1 MTTAPLLGCGASG
14 GKAGAAAGLNGANP
28 AHRRSHAQ
36 SSPLPQRPS
45 ASRAPAGSE
54 QVGPEPQN
62 PTYTE
67 HASGAVIEDDATE
80 DDATTDDETAPQ
92 AHPLDNKSDAELRAA
107 LRQDPAALGSL
118 SLGRPNAGRLLG
130 AVAMPRVPGIQLVD
144 PQHSWGT
151 QETVDFL
158 KSAVASVRA
167 QFPEAHPLYLG
178 HISAKHGGPLSPHKS
193 HQSGRDVDISYYYVG
208 DSARWYARATKK
220 TLDVEKT
227 WAFVRALIELTDV
240 NLILIDHS
248 IQRLLRAHAS
258 ALGEDPAWLDSVFRG
273 VPGKRRPLIVHSS
286 GHATHMHI
294 RFFNPIAQESA
305 RRAMP
310 LLTALGLVDPPVH
323 FVMHRAK
330 PGETLGMLARK
341 YRTTVRAIRKA
352 NGLRS
357 NKIIAERQYRVPMR
371 AKVTAGPK
379 LSVPPRRPPPSR
391 PAQPAGKQPNLR

>member
-1 MTTAPLLGCGASG
+1 MHLTPWLRVAVITAPLIGCAAGGGA
-14 GKAGAAAGLNGANP
+14 AGAAGA
-28 AHRRSHAQ
+28 HERSHAQ
-36 SSPLPQRPS
+36 SPPLSQLPPPS
-45 ASRAPAGSE
+45 HGSTGSE
-54 QVGPEPQN
+54 QVGPEPQD
-62 PTYTE
+62 PAHIE
-67 HASGAVIEDDATE
+67 HPSGAVIEDDAA
-80 DDATTDDETAPQ
+80 DGDATTADATAGGPQQ
-92 AHPLDNKSDAELRAA
+92 AHPLDDKSDAELQAA

-130 AVAMPRVPGIQLVD
+130 GVAMPRVPGIQLVD

-158 KSAVASVRA
+158 ESAVASVRA

-178 HISAKHGGPLSPHKS
+178 HISAKHGGPLSPHRS

-240 NLILIDHS
+240 NLIIIDHS

-273 VPGKRRPLIVHSS
+273 VPGKRRPLIVHAS

-294 RFFNPIAQESA
+294 RFFNPVAQESA

-310 LLTALGLVDPPVH
+310 LLAALGAIDPPVH
-323 FVMHRAK
+323 YVMHRVK

-341 YRTTVRAIRKA
+341 
-352 NGLRS
+352 
-357 NKIIAERQYRVPMR
+357 
-371 AKVTAGPK
+371 
-379 LSVPPRRPPPSR
+379 
-391 PAQPAGKQPNLR
+391 